1 MKTWEER
8 KQAFMNSPLYHIG
21 GKKRRAENLAWLNQ
35 LHTQQVIEDNHA
47 IITHMLELILSGE
60 NTSYYMGYN
69 KLQAI
74 VDQLKDL
81 K

>member
-8 KQAFMNSPLYHIG
+8 KQAFM
-21 GKKRRAENLAWLNQ
+21 KRRAEN
-35 LHTQQVIEDNHA
+35 QVIEDNHA

-60 NTSYYMGYN
+60 NTGYYMGCN

-74 VDQLKDL
+74 VDQLTRGNTQ
-81 K
+81 